1 LKELLRTNDP
11 VRLSYLTAV
20 LEDAGIPSVIFDAFT
35 ANVEGSLGM
44 LPRRLMVADDDHAEA
59 VEILRSIDAG

>member
-20 LEDAGIPSVIFDAFT
+20 LEEAGIPCVVFDAHT
-35 ANVEGSLGM
+35 ANIEGSLGM
-44 LPRRLMVADDDHAEA
+44 LPRRLMVPDDDLAEA
-59 VEILRSIDAG
+59 LEMLRSIDAG